1 MSKTLFL
8 SLFTIVLTISLFFYY
23 FSFNHYFF
31 QDDFFHLNI
40 SRIHSLTDF
49 TGFFKLRTDIIGYR
63 PVSIQLYFFLSS
75 LFFKQDPAGF
85 RVISFSLLF
94 SSFFL
99 IIVIFKKITRKLS
112 IGFMTATL
120 WVTSSVHFM
129 TVTWI
134 SAAYNII
141 GTFFWLLTSLTFL
154 NFTLT
159 QKKTDYVLTLIFFLA
174 TIGSFEFAVTWPIIF
189 GFYYLF
195 VLKNTLRQSLK
206 VFSPILV
213 ILAFYLIGKIFFMK
227 IPQLIEYKI
236 TFNIDSIK
244 ALFWYFLWTFNI
256 PEEFKKQIIGNLL
269 IFNPKFLSEYKF
281 LVIKSFLGLF
291 TVILLGVIYPLISK
305 SRKIISQD
313 IRIFLFGVIW
323 FTVGIFPVLLLPN
336 HTFLMYLTLSSIGLY
351 FLIAYLI
358 LNFSNKKLLLPIFAI
373 WLFTSYTTLSFYK
386 INSWMLESQKFARN
400 FSHEIISVLPSL
412 PDNSVVLYELSD
424 HRYLQSLLG
433 QNAIRSI
440 YANDSISIYYNKE
453 DLLSNLE
460 GLKERPIYIFVP
472 K

>member
-1 MSKTLFL
+1 MSKALFL
-8 SLFTIVLTISLFFYY
+8 LLFTVVLTISLFFYY
-23 FSFNHYFF
+23 FSFNFYFF

-40 SRIHSLTDF
+40 SRIQSLSDF
-49 TGFFKLRTDIIGYR
+49 IGFFKLRNDIIGYR
-63 PVSIQLYFFLSS
+63 PVSIQLFFSLSY
-75 LFFKQDPAGF
+75 LFFKLDPAGF
-85 RVISFSLLF
+85 RVISLSLLF

-99 IIVIFKKITRKLS
+99 IIVVFKKITSKLS
-112 IGFMTATL
+112 VGFLTASF
-120 WVTSSVHFM
+120 WITSSVHFM

-141 GTFFWLLTSLTFL
+141 GTFFWLLTSLAFL
-154 NFTLT
+154 NFIST
-159 QKKTDYVLTLIFFLA
+159 QKKTDYFLTVVFFSA
-174 TIGSFEFAVTWPIIF
+174 TIGSFEFAVTWPVIF

-195 VLKNTLRQSLK
+195 VLKKTFKQSLK
-206 VFSPILV
+206 VFSPVLV
-213 ILAFYLIGKIFFMK
+213 ILVFYLIGKIFFMR
-227 IPQLIEYKI
+227 IPQLIEYQL

-244 ALFWYFLWTFNI
+244 GLLWYFLWAFNI
-256 PEEFKKQIIGNLL
+256 PEEFKKQIIGNLFM
-269 IFNPKFLSEYKF
+269 FNPKFLMEYNP
-281 LVIKSFLGLF
+281 LVTKSFLGLF
-291 TVILLGVIYPLISK
+291 AIILLGIIYPLISSNK
-305 SRKIISQD
+305 KIVSQNTS
-313 IRIFLFGVIW
+313 IIIFGVIW
-323 FTVGIFPVLLLPN
+323 FIVGIFPVLLLPN

-358 LNFSNKKLLLPIFAI
+358 LNFSNKKLVLLIFTI

-386 INSWMLESQKFARN
+386 INSWMLESQKFAKN
-400 FSHEIISVLPSL
+400 FSHDMISLFPSL

-424 HRYLQSLLG
+424 HRFLQSLLG